1 MIYLDN
7 AATTYPKPELVYCSM
22 DKMNRCGA
30 VNANRGAYKL
40 AVEGAELIHKTKGKL
55 RKLVKAAYDTPVV
68 LTPSITIALNQII
81 NGINFSSGDIVYISP
96 YEHNAVA
103 RTISLLKRKKN
114 IEVKMLPLQSDLTID
129 TDQLVSLFSRY
140 RPKLVVCTH
149 ISNVTGYVLPISE
162 IFYAAHKFGAITV
175 LDSAQS
181 LGLLDIDVSMSCID
195 ILSFAGHK
203 SLYGPL
209 GIGGFINY
217 GNISL
222 DEYIVG
228 GTGSDSLNVNMPDSP
243 ESKYESSST
252 NIVAVAGLNAAL
264 DVLEPKAVYE
274 HEKKLSLLLIS
285 ELKKIDNIILYSN
298 ESCVGVISFALE
310 NFDSNDVGFILDHDY
325 EICVRTGY
333 HCAPYIHDFLSDAN
347 YNGTVRVGLSQYNT
361 EADLRA
367 LINAIMDLNNQ

>member
-7 AATTYPKPELVYCSM
+7 AATTYPKPELVYSSM

-114 IEVKMLPLQSDLTID
+114 IEVKMLPLKSDLTID

-175 LDSAQS
+175 
-181 LGLLDIDVSMSCID
+181 
-195 ILSFAGHK
+195 
-203 SLYGPL
+203 
-209 GIGGFINY
+209 
-217 GNISL
+217 
-222 DEYIVG
+222 
-228 GTGSDSLNVNMPDSP
+228 
-243 ESKYESSST
+243 
-252 NIVAVAGLNAAL
+252 
-264 DVLEPKAVYE
+264 
-274 HEKKLSLLLIS
+274 
-285 ELKKIDNIILYSN
+285 
-298 ESCVGVISFALE
+298 
-310 NFDSNDVGFILDHDY
+310 
-325 EICVRTGY
+325 
-333 HCAPYIHDFLSDAN
+333 
-347 YNGTVRVGLSQYNT
+347 
-361 EADLRA
+361 
-367 LINAIMDLNNQ
+367 

>member
-7 AATTYPKPELVYCSM
+7 AATTYPKPELVYSSM

-114 IEVKMLPLQSDLTID
+114 IEVKMLPLKSDLTID

-209 GIGGFINY
+209 GVGGFINY

-222 DEYIVG
+222 DDLKMYALFTINCLPRRMKVIA
-228 GTGSDSLNVNMPDSP
+228 SLPSC
-243 ESKYESSST
+243 SS
-252 NIVAVAGLNAAL
+252 
-264 DVLEPKAVYE
+264 
-274 HEKKLSLLLIS
+274 
-285 ELKKIDNIILYSN
+285 
-298 ESCVGVISFALE
+298 
-310 NFDSNDVGFILDHDY
+310 
-325 EICVRTGY
+325 
-333 HCAPYIHDFLSDAN
+333 
-347 YNGTVRVGLSQYNT
+347 
-361 EADLRA
+361 
-367 LINAIMDLNNQ
+367 INC

>member
-1 MIYLDN
+1 MIH
-7 AATTYPKPELVYCSM
+7 
-22 DKMNRCGA
+22 
-30 VNANRGAYKL
+30 L
-40 AVEGAELIHKTKGKL
+40 AV
-55 RKLVKAAYDTPVV
+55 
-68 LTPSITIALNQII
+68 
-81 NGINFSSGDIVYISP
+81 
-96 YEHNAVA
+96 
-103 RTISLLKRKKN
+103 
-114 IEVKMLPLQSDLTID
+114 
-129 TDQLVSLFSRY
+129 
-140 RPKLVVCTH
+140 
-149 ISNVTGYVLPISE
+149 
-162 IFYAAHKFGAITV
+162 
-175 LDSAQS
+175 
-181 LGLLDIDVSMSCID
+181 SCID

-274 HEKKLSLLLIS
+274 HEKELSLLLIS